1 MADQITQLLNEAIAE
16 NDQDVIKNLCVYL
29 DAYPQLASH
38 FQPILWQWI
47 ESLSQQPQGEYW
59 LDGKILKTFLQL
71 SEWVIWQPNT
81 QQWQS
86 LETVLHEILEYLSP
100 EDREEYFESLIQ
112 NLKLDRVMIQDL
124 KQYYIVKDQ
133 ENHAENQEN

>member
-1 MADQITQLLNEAIAE
+1 M
-16 NDQDVIKNLCVYL
+16 
-29 DAYPQLASH
+29 ASH

-100 EDREEYFESLIQ
+100 EDREEYFESLIR
-112 NLKLDRVMIQDL
+112 NLKLDRVIIQDL
-124 KQYYIVKDQ
+124 KQYHIVKDQ